1 MASTFANGIE
11 LEYDTFG
18 AATGRPLLMIMGLG
32 AQMTRWPVGLCELLA
47 AEGHYVIRFDN
58 RDVGLS
64 HKCDDAG
71 VPDMAEIFAQA
82 IAGET
87 VKAAYSLSDMASDA
101 AGLLDALRID
111 AAHVCGASMG
121 GMIAQVMALEHGPRV
136 KSLTSIMS
144 TTGNPDLPS
153 STPEASA
160 ALMSPAGTTLDEVM
174 ARAVTVAKV
183 ISSPGY
189 LLKDADIMQRAQEDY
204 ERCFYPVGVARHM
217 AAIAATGNRKPRL
230 ENLTMPTLVLHGEDD
245 NLVPLTGGTDTHE
258 AIKDSVIKTFQGMG
272 HNLPEPLWVDF
283 SETIAAHTRM
293 HNN

>member
-18 AATGRPLLMIMGLG
+18 TTTGRPLLLIMGLG

-71 VPDMAEIFAQA
+71 VPDVAQIFAQA
-82 IAGET
+82 TAGEA
-87 VKAAYSLSDMASDA
+87 VMAAYNLSDMARDA
-101 AGLLDALRID
+101 TGLLDALRID
-111 AAHVCGASMG
+111 TAHICGASMG
-121 GMIAQVMALEHGPRV
+121 GMISQVMALEHGTRV

-144 TTGNPDLPS
+144 TTGNPELPS
-153 STPEASA
+153 STPQAAA

-183 ISSPGY
+183 INSPAY
-189 LLKDADIMQRAQEDY
+189 LLQDADIMQRARADY

-217 AAIAATGNRKPRL
+217 AAIAATGNRRPRL
-230 ENLTMPTLVLHGEDD
+230 QGLIMPTLVLHGEDD
-245 NLVPLTGGTDTHE
+245 NLVPLTGGIDTHE
-258 AIKDSVIKTFQGMG
+258 AIRGSVIKTFGGMG
-272 HNLPEPLWVDF
+272 HNLPEALWADF
-283 SETIAAHTRM
+283 CEAITAHTKRY
-293 HNN
+293 NG